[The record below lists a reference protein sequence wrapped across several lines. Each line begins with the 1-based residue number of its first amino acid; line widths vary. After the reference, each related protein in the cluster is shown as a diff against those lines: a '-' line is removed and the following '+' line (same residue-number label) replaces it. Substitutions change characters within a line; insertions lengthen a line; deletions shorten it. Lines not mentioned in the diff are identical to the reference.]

1 MHVLQKISQFIT
13 AMSTFLGKAASFFL
27 IGFMCVLSYE
37 VIARYGFNSPT
48 IWAHELAGYLLAFY
62 LALTGPW
69 LLSRGDH
76 VNVDIVYARYSGRKK
91 TIADMVSN
99 LIVIFFF
106 VVVFLIGMRYAM
118 YAYSIGQTSHTVWG
132 PPVWPVKFCIPLSA
146 VLFILQAIANI
157 CGAIVKLTRTNE
169 VGAS

>member
-1 MHVLQKISQFIT
+1 MNVLQKISHFIT
-13 AMSTFLGKAASFFL
+13 AMNTFLGKAASFFL
-27 IGFMCVLSYE
+27 IVFMCVLSYE
-37 VIARYGFNSPT
+37 VIARYGFNAPT

-76 VNVDIVYARYSGRKK
+76 VSVDIVYARYSVRKK
-91 TIADMVSN
+91 TIADIVSN

-106 VVVFLIGMRYAM
+106 VVVFLIGIRYAM
-118 YAYSIGQTSHTVWG
+118 YAYSIGQMSHTVWG
-132 PPVWPVKFCIPLSA
+132 PPIWPVKFCIPLSA

-157 CGAIVKLTRTNE
+157 GDLLVKLTSTNE
-169 VGAS
+169 IGVS